1 VFGATRF
8 DTAVEVSKRIQTVAF
23 LAAKPTAILVR
34 GDSFADAV
42 IAGPATFGIVGG
54 VGSHPIFLVNRDTIP
69 AGVVE
74 QLRARGITN
83 VLIVGGTTVVSDTV
97 RLGVQSLGI
106 SVTRVAGAD
115 RYGTAA
121 ALSQLLITPI
131 GLGGFGWNAGDV
143 ALVDLSETGQG
154 FDAISAVGTLG
165 PTRRIMLGAAPTRL
179 PAATT
184 TYLRTLKPL
193 TSRLTVIGSA
203 TAIGDGVVNE
213 ARLALA

>member
-1 VFGATRF
+1 
-8 DTAVEVSKRIQTVAF
+8 
-23 LAAKPTAILVR
+23 
-34 GDSFADAV
+34 
-42 IAGPATFGIVGG
+42 
-54 VGSHPIFLVNRDTIP
+54 
-69 AGVVE
+69 
-74 QLRARGITN
+74 LRARGITN
-83 VLIVGGTTVVSDTV
+83 VLIVGGTAVVSDAV
-97 RLGVQSLGI
+97 GLGVQSLGI
-106 SVTRVAGAD
+106 SVTRVAGTD

-131 GLGGFGWNAGDV
+131 TLGGFGWNAGDV

-165 PTRRIMLGAAPTRL
+165 PTRRIMLGVTPARL

-193 TSRLTVIGSA
+193 TKRLTVIGSA
-203 TAIGDGVVNE
+203 TAITDSVVNE